1 MPIQKNNK
9 MLPRAKELRR
19 HMTPQEKK
27 LWYLFLRKFPVK
39 IYKQKIIGSFI
50 VDFYCASANLIIEVD
65 GSQHNS
71 EQGLAYDCERSA
83 LLSQYELNVLRFSNA
98 DVDYHFDLVCKKIE
112 AAIAAATD

>member
-39 IYKQKIIGSFI
+39 ILQRNTF
-50 VDFYCASANLIIEVD
+50 F
-65 GSQHNS
+65 S
-71 EQGLAYDCERSA
+71 E
-83 LLSQYELNVLRFSNA
+83 
-98 DVDYHFDLVCKKIE
+98 
-112 AAIAAATD
+112 